1 MPLFILFKYDIK
13 YFISEFANW
22 LHLFLKNREF
32 VTLNPISSAEIN
44 FYNELY
50 LRHWFGM
57 SIEN

>member
-32 VTLNPISSAEIN
+32 VTLRVILRTLLVLLRLISI
-44 FYNELY
+44 
-50 LRHWFGM
+50 M
-57 SIEN
+57 SSISDIDLG